1 MASVLRRGLRHANKS
16 FNTSINSRKYTL
28 QASSTSKV
36 ASVEPLNRLP
46 PILVTLHEAKARKAT
61 LRFLVT
67 RPDKGLS
74 FDSLAKTLGRNE
86 IYVASIFYGHAK
98 PTQEDIVALAHAL
111 AVDERAITDE
121 IGSHWWP
128 NRGLGGGIPSDPV
141 IYRLYEGVI
150 VYGHP
155 IKAVIHEKFGD
166 GIMSVLFFDWF
177 MALEL
182 NVFRLRSMIDCKVN
196 VDRKPDPKGDRVVIT
211 FDGKFLPYSQN

>member
-36 ASVEPLNRLP
+36 ASAEPLNRLP
-46 PILVTLHEAKARKAT
+46 PILVTLHEAKAR
-61 LRFLVT
+61 
-67 RPDKGLS
+67 KGLS

-166 GIMSVLFFDWF
+166 GIMS
-177 MALEL
+177 
-182 NVFRLRSMIDCKVN
+182 MIDCKVN